1 MELNL
6 VWFVLVAVLFIG
18 LFFLEGFD
26 WGVGMLTPFLGRSDS
41 ERRQIINS
49 IGPVWEGNQVWLIT
63 AGGAT
68 FAAFPHVYA
77 TLFSG
82 FYLALFL
89 MLFGLIVRGVAFEF
103 RSKEDSPAWRNAW
116 DWLLAIGSFIPALLW
131 GVAVCN
137 LIAGTPIDAK
147 MQYVGT
153 FFDLLTP
160 YTLVGG
166 IAFLLVFLY
175 HGAAYLYLKVG
186 QELADR
192 ARAAAL
198 QIGLGTALA
207 CLALFG
213 LSFTSTDM
221 FQSTLSLVAFVL
233 AIVAFLASYF
243 FFYSKKGGLA
253 FLFSGLAIAFTT
265 IAYFAGLFPRIMV
278 SSLNPSWSLT
288 ITNAAASP
296 MTLTLM
302 TYVAL
307 VFVPIILI
315 YQSWVYYR
323 FAKRV
328 DPHDLEY

>member
-1 MELNL
+1 MELNI
-6 VWFVLVAVLFIG
+6 VWFVLVGVLFIG

-26 WGVGMLTPFLGRSDS
+26 WGVGMLTPFLGRGDN

-49 IGPVWEGNQVWLIT
+49 IGPVWHGNQVWLIT
-63 AGGAT
+63 AGGAL

-89 MLFGLIVRGVAFEF
+89 MLFGLIIRGVSLEF
-103 RSKEDSPAWRNAW
+103 RGKEADLSWRNMW
-116 DWLLAIGSFIPALLW
+116 DWLLALGSFLPALLW

-166 IAFLLVFLY
+166 VAFVLVFIY
-175 HGAAYLYLKVG
+175 HGATYLYIK
-186 QELADR
+186 LAGDLAVR
-192 ARAAAL
+192 ARSAAL
-198 QIGLGTALA
+198 QVGLGTALA

-213 LSFTSTDM
+213 LSFASTDM
-221 FQSTLSLVAFVL
+221 FQSVLSLTSFILAILAFLGSYFLMFKQQGALAFVL
-233 AIVAFLASYF
+233 
-243 FFYSKKGGLA
+243 
-253 FLFSGLAIAFTT
+253 SGLTIAFTT

-278 SSLNPSWSLT
+278 SSLNSAWSLT
-288 ITNAAASP
+288 VTNASASP
-296 MTLTLM
+296 MTLKLM
-302 TYVAL
+302 TIVAAI
-307 VFVPIILI
+307 FIPIVLI
-315 YQSWVYYR
+315 YQGWVYYR
-323 FAKRV
+323 FSSRVQAK
-328 DPHDLEY
+328 DLKY